1 MFDFESKLNALA
13 DNYGIEL
20 LLEQND
26 ITPHLIIKF
35 LIDEKLI
42 DLDDYFNTDVEMEQ
56 WKELEA

>member
-1 MFDFESKLNALA
+1 MFDFNSKLEALVE
-13 DNYGIEL
+13 NYGLEL

-26 ITPHLIIKF
+26 ITPEFIIRF

-42 DLDDYFNTDVEMEQ
+42 NLNDYFNTDVEMEQ

>member
-26 ITPHLIIKF
+26 ITPQLIIKF

-42 DLDDYFNTDVEMEQ
+42 DLNDYFNTDVEMEQ
-56 WKELEA
+56 WKELEQ

>member
-1 MFDFESKLNALA
+1 MFDFNSKLEALVE
-13 DNYGIEL
+13 NYGLEL

-26 ITPHLIIKF
+26 ITPEFIIRF

-42 DLDDYFNTDVEMEQ
+42 DLNDYFNTDVEMEQ